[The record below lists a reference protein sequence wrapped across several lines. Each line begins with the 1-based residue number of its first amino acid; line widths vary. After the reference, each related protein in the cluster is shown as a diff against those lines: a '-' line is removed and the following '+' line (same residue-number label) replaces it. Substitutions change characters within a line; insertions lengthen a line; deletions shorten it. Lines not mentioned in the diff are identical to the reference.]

1 MRVPWF
7 NRRGSGQG
15 ADAAWGSWAM
25 CAPHERTED
34 EIALAL
40 RLIPLYRVTLR
51 VDDPQRPQRAWWP
64 LGWRATL
71 VTMLGVERAQR
82 ALHEASE
89 LGATVIAICPRELA
103 EHYCDELA
111 RHALPCDIQSA

>member
-7 NRRGSGQG
+7 NWRSSGHSVVVG
-15 ADAAWGSWAM
+15 RTSWAA
-25 CAPHERTED
+25 CVAHERTDD

-40 RLIPLYRVTLR
+40 RLIPLYRVVLR
-51 VDDPQRPQRAWWP
+51 VDVPLAPQRAWWP
-64 LGWRATL
+64 LGWSAAL
-71 VTMLGVERAQR
+71 ASMLGPERAQR
-82 ALHEASE
+82 ALREASE
-89 LGATVIAICPRELA
+89 GGAALIAICPRELA